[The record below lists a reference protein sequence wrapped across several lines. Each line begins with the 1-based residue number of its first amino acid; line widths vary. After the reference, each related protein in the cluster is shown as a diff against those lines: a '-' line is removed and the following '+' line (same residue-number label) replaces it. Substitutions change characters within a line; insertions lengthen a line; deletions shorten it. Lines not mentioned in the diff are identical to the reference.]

1 MGHKDLKAEFEGA
14 PDEFHDWVQE
24 VADKLDWSF
33 GTIAREIGFE
43 FQRVIG
49 AFPNYTHSD
58 RGDFARAVS
67 KSPNRAAMF
76 TLLDGKPINDII
88 WKELKPVNPKSVRLV
103 SSDAD

>member
-43 FQRVIG
+43 FQRVIQT
-49 AFPNYTHSD
+49 FPNYTHED

-76 TLLDGKPINDII
+76 ALLDRKPIDDII
-88 WKELKPVNPKSVRLV
+88 WKELKPFNPKSVRLV